1 MFDVP
6 GANVTAVYITEE
18 TVKGTKKAE
27 YVTGPLETTEVAD
40 PDLSEEEMMDD
51 KTMSSSAC

>member
-27 YVTGPLETTEVAD
+27 YVTGPLETTEVAES
-40 PDLSEEEMMDD
+40 DLAEEEMLDE
-51 KTMSSSAC
+51 TNMSSSAC